1 MRKGAFKVLKARCN
15 GWKEGFL
22 DRVLRGL
29 VNMDKKTMDGWG
41 TSSPAGK
48 RAEKKM
54 VRRLRRREKYNLDWK
69 EPGMRGHYNW
79 EWLVTYISVD
89 NWECVAIEDSYR
101 SRELGIP
108 SIFD

>member
-1 MRKGAFKVLKARCN
+1 
-15 GWKEGFL
+15 
-22 DRVLRGL
+22 
-29 VNMDKKTMDGWG
+29 
-41 TSSPAGK
+41 
-48 RAEKKM
+48 
-54 VRRLRRREKYNLDWK
+54 
-69 EPGMRGHYNW
+69 MRGHYNW